1 MWDFAN
7 DVSEVLLSR
16 RGELPEVWCRKIL
29 LPGLHPQ
36 HFTFALYRNKVTQLQ
51 WVVDDFVYR
60 FDHRPQGIWL
70 PETAADIETLCV
82 LQDCGLEFTI
92 LAPWQVRPLESKP
105 GPYYVE
111 LPDGRKPF
119 IVFPYHRDLSTK
131 VSFIPKATENGDE
144 FLSSIRLTRVW
155 I

>member
-1 MWDFAN
+1 MLWRRVTPTAFLP
-7 DVSEVLLSR
+7 LLS
-16 RGELPEVWCRKIL
+16 
-29 LPGLHPQ
+29 
-36 HFTFALYRNKVTQLQ
+36 YRNKVTSVR
-51 WVVDDFVYR
+51 WAVDDFVYR
-60 FDHRPQGIWL
+60 FDHRPKGIWL

-144 FLSSIRLTRVW
+144 FLFIYPGCTRVL